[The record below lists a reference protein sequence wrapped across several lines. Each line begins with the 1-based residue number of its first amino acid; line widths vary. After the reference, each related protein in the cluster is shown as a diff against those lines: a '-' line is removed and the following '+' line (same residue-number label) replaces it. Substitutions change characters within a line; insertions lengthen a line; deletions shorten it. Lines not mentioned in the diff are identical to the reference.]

1 MRMTFYVDEHVRRED
16 DFFLNMLAVKRMASS
31 DEYVCG
37 DRMRSLVG
45 DDEF

>member
-1 MRMTFYVDEHVRRED
+1 M
-16 DFFLNMLAVKRMASS
+16 NMLAVKRMASS

-45 DDEF
+45 DDDELLR